1 MNSST
6 SFLGLKSWSS
16 CVYICVECWNFLWS
30 IWSIALKSAK
40 VVLGFACWMLGKRTI
55 MFSQMV
61 KNGVIYHG
69 RTGETSPGQTKWN
82 TTLKGWTGIVKY
94 NTNPNNMI
102 VWGKPFKITKY
113 MQCLIPPKW
122 GNLRN
127 DPSVCASQVH
137 SLDTVESFLSF
148 RISRY
153 FFWV

>member
-16 CVYICVECWNFLWS
+16 CVYMCVECWNFLWS
-30 IWSIALKSAK
+30 IALKSVK
-40 VVLGFACWMLGKRTI
+40 VVLGFACWMLGKKTI

-122 GNLRN
+122 GTLRN